1 MSSPE
6 FTVQTVFNKFSI
18 IRQIGKGSFGTVY
31 LGINN
36 KTNEKV
42 GIKTEIQ
49 TKKQHLSLL
58 ESECQKLNTLKNIIG
73 IPKIYEYGK
82 IEGFNILVME
92 LLGKS
97 LNDLFQSQH
106 RKFSLKTV
114 CTLGIDMLKII
125 QHVHERKLIHRDIK
139 PDNYMMGRE
148 SLKDILYL
156 IDFGLAKKY
165 ILNNGQHIPYK
176 SGKNITGTARYCSIY
191 THLGIEQSRRDD
203 LESIGYVLIYFLRG
217 NLPWQGIKTK
227 CNDKHYEK
235 IGFVKQST
243 SIEVLC
249 SDFPNEFCNYFNYV
263 KQLEFEEDPN
273 YNMLIELF
281 ERTLKKSCGTKY
293 INNGICNGNR
303 HNLFDWNSMGYKL
316 ESPRRNNKKKKESTV
331 FSSPKRRSSIV
342 NNGCN
347 SDSDIKDNSF
357 IGNNNNYFNEK
368 ENDDDDD
375 NKETSRN
382 DGKKKIR
389 FKNKDNEVH
398 CKCFIF

>member
-1 MSSPE
+1 
-6 FTVQTVFNKFSI
+6 
-18 IRQIGKGSFGTVY
+18 
-31 LGINN
+31 
-36 KTNEKV
+36 
-42 GIKTEIQ
+42 
-49 TKKQHLSLL
+49 
-58 ESECQKLNTLKNIIG
+58 
-73 IPKIYEYGK
+73 
-82 IEGFNILVME
+82 
-92 LLGKS
+92 
-97 LNDLFQSQH
+97 
-106 RKFSLKTV
+106 
-114 CTLGIDMLKII
+114 
-125 QHVHERKLIHRDIK
+125 
-139 PDNYMMGRE
+139 MMGRE
-148 SLKDILYL
+148 SLQDTLYL

-281 ERTLKKSCGTKY
+281 ERILKKYCGSKY

-303 HNLFDWNSMGYKL
+303 HNLFDWNSMGNKL
-316 ESPRRNNKKKKESTV
+316 ESPRRNIKKKKESTV
-331 FSSPKRRSSIV
+331 FSSPKRRSSII

-347 SDSDIKDNSF
+347 SDSDIKENSF
-357 IGNNNNYFNEK
+357 IGKNNNYFNEK
-368 ENDDDDD
+368 ENVDDD

-382 DGKKKIR
+382 DGEKKIR
-389 FKNKDNEVH
+389 VKNKDNEVH